1 MKRVYI
7 YISMKVDIRLASE
20 HVITVPCSFGMRC
33 TTGNRKLEGT
43 VPVDQ
48 TPKRATHSVMI
59 RPTLSNEGI
68 LRGGNIVNKNV
79 L

>member
-1 MKRVYI
+1 
-7 YISMKVDIRLASE
+7 
-20 HVITVPCSFGMRC
+20 MRC
-33 TTGNRKLEGT
+33 TTGNQKLEGT

-48 TPKRATHSVMI
+48 TLKRATHSVMI
-59 RPTLSNEGI
+59 GPMLSNEGI